1 MLRGRREDERSPEEP
16 VSGEPSDTICVSQA
30 QAGLQRNCWKEAV
43 SFLAFVKVRGK

>member
-1 MLRGRREDERSPEEP
+1 MLRGRRADERSPEEP